1 MRSRDIRFIIDR
13 PMLTEKS
20 AVLKETKN
28 RYAFRVDRT
37 ANKREFKEAVEKLF
51 NVKVLDV
58 RTAIYHGK
66 VATVMN
72 RSGRFVGA
80 RKSWKKAYV
89 TLAEGQT
96 IEAFDLA

>member
-1 MRSRDIRFIIDR
+1 
-13 PMLTEKS
+13 
-20 AVLKETKN
+20 
-28 RYAFRVDRT
+28 
-37 ANKREFKEAVEKLF
+37 
-51 NVKVLDV
+51 
-58 RTAIYHGK
+58 
-66 VATVMN
+66 MN